1 MIFLVL
7 QKWLRHLTEECPL
20 TKEKSYRYRL
30 CAYCGNGLKFIIVCF
45 VALTFAITTM
55 LVLQILYTEDILQN
69 NLHGIHG
76 AVATDYSNCSQIGTR
91 ILRKLGNAVD
101 AAIAATICMTVV
113 APHKTGLGGGGYMM
127 IHNYKNYTHPIVIDF
142 ANNTAKG
149 FFANAGV
156 RLPTLLK
163 GLEFAHVLYGNL
175 PWHDVV
181 KPSVKLAQ
189 EGFVVSKDLVDEIS
203 KNTDYGMLYNG
214 PLNPGDILQL
224 HELAN
229 TLDMVAK
236 YGVKVFYNG
245 TLSYKIIHSSNLH
258 EESLQ
263 ELANYK
269 PTITIA
275 KSSTLYHHTI
285 YYPLQESHMQAVV
298 ESLEN
303 LPILAENASTI
314 ESLVLVAET
323 LMRLYSSSHNVQHE
337 KRDAYTGVMATDWQ
351 GTYVSVLSGLNSPL
365 GFGNMTDAGFL
376 LDNID
381 DNDLFTLIPI
391 IFHYEEGICGLR
403 GVFGSDDAYLNG
415 QILYNLIV
423 RALNVSAAIEYP
435 RYYFVSGSM
444 MIEHNQRHSID
455 TALQTRL
462 YSMISSLLID
472 DSLFT
477 KSINAIIKKK
487 DLLSSHSDSRG
498 NGIASRF

>member
-1 MIFLVL
+1 MSYYNT
-7 QKWLRHLTEECPL
+7 HLTEECPL
-20 TKEKSYRYRL
+20 TKEKSYKYRL
-30 CAYCGNGLKFIIVCF
+30 CTYCGNGLNFIIVCF

-55 LVLQILYTEDILQN
+55 LVLQILYTENIPQN
-69 NLHGIHG
+69 SLHGIHG

-113 APHKTGLGGGGYMM
+113 APHKTGLGGGGYIM
-127 IHNYKNYTHPIVIDF
+127 IHNSKNNIHPIVIDF

-149 FFANAGV
+149 FFAKAGI
-156 RLPTLLK
+156 RLPALLK
-163 GLEFAHVLYGNL
+163 GLEFAHILYGNL
-175 PWHDVV
+175 PWVDIV
-181 KPSVKLAQ
+181 KPSAKLAR
-189 EGFVVSKDLVDEIS
+189 EGFVVSKDLVDEVS
-203 KNTDYGMLYNG
+203 KNTDYGMIFNG

-229 TLDMVAK
+229 TLDMVAE

-245 TLSYKIIHSSNLH
+245 TLSYKILHSSNLH
-258 EESLQ
+258 EDILQ

-269 PTITIA
+269 PTLTIA
-275 KSSTLYHHTI
+275 KSSTLHHHAV
-285 YYPLQESHMQAVV
+285 YYPSHVSLMQTIIEA
-298 ESLEN
+298 LEG
-303 LPILAENASTI
+303 LPILTGNASTI
-314 ESLVLVAET
+314 ESLALVAET
-323 LMRLYSSSHNVQHE
+323 LMHMYSFSHNVQHA
-337 KRDAYTGVMATDWQ
+337 KRESYTGVMALDWQ
-351 GTYVSVLSGLNSPL
+351 DTYVSILSGLSSPL

-381 DNDLFTLIPI
+381 DNDFFTFIPI
-391 IFHYEEGICGLR
+391 IFHYEEGMCGLR
-403 GVFGSDDAYLNG
+403 GVFGSDDVFLNG

-435 RYYFVSGSM
+435 RYYFAPGGI
-444 MIEHNQRHSID
+444 MIEHNQRHSIE
-455 TALQTRL
+455 TALQARL
-462 YSMISSLLID
+462 YPMISSFPIDDNLLI
-472 DSLFT
+472 